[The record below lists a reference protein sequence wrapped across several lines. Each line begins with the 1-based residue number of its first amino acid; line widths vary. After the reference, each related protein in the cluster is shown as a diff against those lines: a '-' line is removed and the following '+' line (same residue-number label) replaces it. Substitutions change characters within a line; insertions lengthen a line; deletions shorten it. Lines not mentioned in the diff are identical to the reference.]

1 MLRPIL
7 CAKRSLKESIQW
19 LHQNNFI
26 DYQLTG
32 YTYTIRIIPKGQS
45 IAIPRE
51 WLHSI
56 QAHHSSS
63 EAVGWEN
70 VVKLLLWYLKCKPD
84 QTVTN
89 AIISN
94 ELGVSEST
102 IISSKNVLRNELN
115 AIETKKYVP
124 STVLALKIARTFGKP
139 VEEVFQLE
147 EGE

>member
-115 AIETKKYVP
+115 AIETKNVSIKIDDGHFCSVGHIA
-124 STVLALKIARTFGKP
+124 TVFAWWNDD
-139 VEEVFQLE
+139 
-147 EGE
+147 